1 MSEGTVGARVG
12 DGAAASPYTRI
23 DIQTSV
29 ELTAW
34 ANALHVSEE
43 ELKETV
49 AIVGSNARD
58 VITYLLKRPDSGR
71 ARES

>member
-1 MSEGTVGARVG
+1 
-12 DGAAASPYTRI
+12 
-23 DIQTSV
+23 V

-34 ANALHVSEE
+34 ANALHISEE

-58 VITYLLKRPDSGR
+58 VITYLLRRPDTSR

>member
-1 MSEGTVGARVG
+1 VGARV
-12 DGAAASPYTRI
+12 DDRAAARPGTRI
-23 DIQTSV
+23 DIHASV

-43 ELKETV
+43 ELKETM

-58 VITYLLKRPDSGR
+58 VITYLLKRADAGR
-71 ARES
+71 APKS

>member
-1 MSEGTVGARVG
+1 
-12 DGAAASPYTRI
+12 
-23 DIQTSV
+23 V

-43 ELKETV
+43 ELKETM

-58 VITYLLKRPDSGR
+58 VITYLLKRADAGR
-71 ARES
+71 APKS